1 MFIISMLLW
10 TRLTWSSCGKM
21 NVRSRIRNVNAQ
33 FGDFANARG
42 CSALNLNFLLLAYYV
57 PNVA

>member
-1 MFIISMLLW
+1 MLLW